1 MSVQNGEKN
10 TFTETSRGE
19 QIFHQ
24 EKFPSKMH
32 SREKNQGNGTRYA
45 KE

>member
-1 MSVQNGEKN
+1 MSFQNEEKN
-10 TFTETSRGE
+10 PFTESSRGE

-24 EKFPSKMH
+24 EKFPSKMR

-45 KE
+45 KK